1 MQPTNQTEIN
11 SKISKSLLGR
21 TRPRDSMRGDMARI
35 AELVV
40 RFNRGM
46 QGQHQKDVETLA
58 GLMRTLQSPRGPA
71 RNDVA
76 LFGEYVRGIVKEE
89 LSKRTD

>member
-1 MQPTNQTEIN
+1 MQPTSQTEIN
-11 SKISKSLLGR
+11 SKISKSLLDR
-21 TRPRDSMRGDMARI
+21 TRPREPTRDMARI

-46 QGQHQKDVETLA
+46 QRQHQKDVETLA
-58 GLMRTLQSPRGPA
+58 GLVRML
-71 RNDVA
+71 RNPHEIASTDVA
-76 LFGEYVRGIVKEE
+76 LFDGYVRSIVQQE

>member
-11 SKISKSLLGR
+11 SKISKSLLDR
-21 TRPRDSMRGDMARI
+21 TRPRGPTRGDMARI

-46 QGQHQKDVETLA
+46 QRQHQKDVETLA
-58 GLMRTLQSPRGPA
+58 GLVRML
-71 RNDVA
+71 RNPHEIASTDVA
-76 LFGEYVRGIVKEE
+76 LFDGYVRSVVQQE